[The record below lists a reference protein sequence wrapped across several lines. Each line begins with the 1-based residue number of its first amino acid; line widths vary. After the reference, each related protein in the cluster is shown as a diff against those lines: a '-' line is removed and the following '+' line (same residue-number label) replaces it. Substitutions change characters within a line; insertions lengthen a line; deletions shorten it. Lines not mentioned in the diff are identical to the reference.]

1 MTKLMEFHLSQS
13 QEVEAGTIEAI
24 LEPMGLWQVEFRGSY
39 WTAEANYPF
48 TFALGDIVR
57 VVGLN
62 GIYLLIEPITP
73 TA

>member
-1 MTKLMEFHLSQS
+1 MTKLMEFHLNQS
-13 QEVEAGTIEAI
+13 TEVEEGVIEAI
-24 LEPMGLWQVEFRGSY
+24 IYPTKLWQVEFRGSY

-48 TFALGDIVR
+48 SFALGDIVR

-62 GIYLLIEPITP
+62 GIYLLIEP